1 MNSIYKGKK
10 LNLTIFGGSH
20 EPILGFKLS
29 GFPKMEIDISKILED
44 IKRRQPKQVGT
55 TKRIEKD
62 EMIIISG
69 IEGNMTTGEDIE
81 IHFKN
86 ENVKSEDYNKFYDHP
101 RPGHVDFVV
110 RKKYEDESMIAG
122 GGIFSGRMTLPMV
135 VAGSLCKQA
144 LNYEFHS
151 RLIHVGLLGN
161 IDYLDKSLVYVEKEK
176 DSVGGLVEV
185 VVKGVEV
192 GLGGPLFQRLN
203 AKISEAVFSIPGTRT
218 VSFGDDQDSLFL
230 KGSQYNDIILDK
242 DGKTKTN
249 YSAGIS
255 GGISNGNDII
265 VRVTFRPASSI
276 GKPQMTY
283 NFKTAKLE
291 KLVIEGRHDA
301 AYVRRVPVVVEN
313 MIALAL
319 LDEKL

>member
-1 MNSIYKGKK
+1 MNSIYEGKK

-110 RKKYEDESMIAG
+110 RKKI
-122 GGIFSGRMTLPMV
+122 
-135 VAGSLCKQA
+135 
-144 LNYEFHS
+144 
-151 RLIHVGLLGN
+151 
-161 IDYLDKSLVYVEKEK
+161 
-176 DSVGGLVEV
+176 
-185 VVKGVEV
+185 
-192 GLGGPLFQRLN
+192 
-203 AKISEAVFSIPGTRT
+203 
-218 VSFGDDQDSLFL
+218 
-230 KGSQYNDIILDK
+230 
-242 DGKTKTN
+242 
-249 YSAGIS
+249 
-255 GGISNGNDII
+255 
-265 VRVTFRPASSI
+265 
-276 GKPQMTY
+276 
-283 NFKTAKLE
+283 
-291 KLVIEGRHDA
+291 
-301 AYVRRVPVVVEN
+301 
-313 MIALAL
+313 
-319 LDEKL
+319 